1 MAKALTLVGILA
13 LLTIG
18 FLAYVK
24 LRAPSN
30 LERAEALAHVEK
42 KKLEPLFPV
51 PAFSYLDQHRAPVTN
66 TSLVGKVW
74 VANFIFTTCRTIC
87 PMLTARMVQL
97 QRALPGVDVRFVS
110 FSVDPANDT
119 PAVLTAYAKKWA
131 PDEPRWTLLA
141 TDAETLP
148 ATAAGFHVTAEKN
161 KPGELDPII
170 HSSVFVLVDRAGMV
184 RGVYDSE
191 HREDLKALVN
201 AVRTLAGAQTP
212 VPQQGAPS
220 GLELYHSES
229 CATCHEAP
237 ELAPPLFGRAGS
249 RVAFDN
255 GITAAFD
262 AEYVKE
268 SLLAPDAKRAK
279 GYPLHMPGYDH
290 LSAEAL
296 LVLTKYVLEAPAT
309 APVAT
314 AEVPV
319 EVDPVCH
326 MKVRATPDALSTE
339 HDGHRFFFCSKS
351 CLSRFSATPA
361 AFLPDGG

>member
-18 FLAYVK
+18 FLAFVK

-30 LERAEALAHVEK
+30 LERAEALAHAEK

-51 PAFSYLDQHRAPVTN
+51 PVFSYVDQHRAPVTN

-97 QRALPGVDVRFVS
+97 QRALPGVDVRFLS

-148 ATAAGFHVTAEKN
+148 VTAAGFHVTAEKN

-191 HREDLKALVN
+191 HREDLKALAN

-212 VPQQGAPS
+212 PPQQGAPS

-237 ELAPPLFGRAGS
+237 ELAPALFGRAGS

-296 LVLTKYVLEAPAT
+296 LVLTKYVLEAEAT

-326 MKVRATPDALSTE
+326 MKVRATPDALSAE
-339 HDGHRFFFCSKS
+339 HEGHRFLFCSKS
-351 CLSRFSATPA
+351 CLTRFSATPGV
-361 AFLPDGG
+361 FLPDGG